1 MQLLHGSGKTAVL
14 VERIIN
20 KIVNENIDIDKL
32 LVVTFTNAAAA
43 EMRER
48 ILDAI
53 YKQIEL
59 NPDNSK
65 LQKQITLLNKANICT
80 IHSFCLDVI
89 RNNFYEIDVSPNFK
103 IGDTS
108 EIELLKYD
116 VLEEIFESKYEEN
129 NEAFIELINTYT
141 NYRSDDSLKQLILN
155 IYNYIQS
162 APFPEEWLEEK
173 VNMFDIQNLEE
184 DFSKTKWGQIL
195 LTEANEILENCLGNL
210 NKVKNEL
217 AKFPEAF
224 KFYST
229 ILNDIEKIEN
239 LNKSLDSWEKA
250 YESIN
255 NISFEKWPIDK
266 KVVIEQ
272 KEIAKQQRDIVKKD
286 ISKLKDSIFIC
297 SSIEANKDIQ
307 EMHKI
312 LISLKNLVIEFN
324 EDFEKAKK
332 EKNIL
337 DFSDIEHLAL
347 KILVKKEENGNYVP
361 SEVAKKY
368 RERFLEIAIDEY
380 QDSNLV
386 QEYILTSISNNK
398 NIFMVG
404 DVKQSIYKF
413 RQACPELFLEKYETY
428 KKIDELNVG
437 ANCICACKEDIANN
451 VGAGPVSAQ
460 KENSLKIQLFKNFR
474 SRENVLKFTNII
486 FKNIMSKQLG
496 DINYT
501 EEEFLNLGADY
512 PESNEKELNIE
523 LNIIDL
529 NKEEKE
535 EEETDTTEIV
545 EDIVIEA
552 KLVAKKIKEV
562 INSNYQIY
570 DRKTGYRNIEY
581 RDIVILLRSTS
592 DKAEIYQKELE
603 KIEIPVF
610 SDNNTSYLETV
621 EVRTIINLLKIIDN
635 PMQDIPLVSILRS
648 PIGKFTDD
656 ELIEIR
662 LGKENITFYESLL
675 QAKEEVND
683 LLKLKIKEFLNLV
696 KDFREANEY
705 MPLDE
710 LIWKIYEDTNYLN
723 IVSVMRNGEFK
734 IANLKMLF
742 EKAKQYENASFK
754 GLFNFILF
762 LDKVTMSS
770 GDTGSA
776 KLIGENANVVRI
788 MSIHKSK
795 GLEFPVVF
803 LSESGKRF
811 NLQDLNESILMHQKL
826 GFGPKRINYKK
837 GIEYNTLVKESIK
850 NIVKNETIS
859 EEMRVLYVALT
870 RSKEKLIITGRTQN
884 LLKNEKEKM
893 EILETYNNN
902 ITPFILKKYKSY
914 LDWIILVYLKN
925 QKMLD
930 VFLDINKYKIKDILE
945 QEDDIEKTKINIQ
958 DYIDKNVD
966 EKEVQKIKET
976 LNWQYETID
985 ATKFISK
992 TSVSELKRI
1001 TLGKE
1006 DFEKINLEPKFLSE
1020 EKTYLSAS
1028 ERGTLMHLV
1037 MQKIDLKKQYSEHQI
1052 KDFLNELLEE
1062 NVINELELK
1071 NINVENIEKFLCSDI
1086 AKRISKS
1093 KEVHREEPFYI
1104 NIKASELY
1112 ETNLDEKILVQGII
1126 DLYFIDED
1134 DKLILLDYK
1143 TDYVQDENEL
1153 VEKYK
1158 LQLNLYR
1165 RAIEGALNKKV
1176 DEIYIY
1182 STCLNKEINIA
1193 KLCKM

>member
-512 PESNEKELNIE
+512 PESNGKELNIE

-535 EEETDTTEIV
+535 EEETDTAEIV

-610 SDNNTSYLETV
+610 SDNNSSYLETV

-930 VFLDINKYKIKDILE
+930 VFLDINKYKIKDVLE

>member
-312 LISLKNLVIEFN
+312 LISLKNLVIEFK
-324 EDFEKAKK
+324 EIYEKAKK

-347 KILVKKEENGNYVP
+347 KILVKKEEYGNYVP

-610 SDNNTSYLETV
+610 SDNNSSYLETV